1 MRTTLLAALCLF
13 LALALLPVCKAEA
26 SGINIT
32 RLTCGEL
39 VSMDEEAIGII
50 IVWIDGYYSGQH
62 GSTSFDPDSWEGLG
76 EMVGTACQTNPNRRV
91 MQAIDDVIKALQG
104 N

>member
-13 LALALLPVCKAEA
+13 LALALFPVCKAEA
-26 SGINIT
+26 SGIDIT

-39 VSMDEEAIGII
+39 VSMDEDAIGII

-76 EMVGTACQTNPNRRV
+76 EMVGTACERDPNRRV